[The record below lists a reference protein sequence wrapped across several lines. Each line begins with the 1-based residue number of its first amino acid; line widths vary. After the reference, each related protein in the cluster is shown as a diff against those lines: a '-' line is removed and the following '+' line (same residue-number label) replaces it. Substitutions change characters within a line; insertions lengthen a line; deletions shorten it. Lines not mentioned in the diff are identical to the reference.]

1 MSAICQTLGS
11 IAKDL
16 CMASSEVN
24 KDAVNNFLQASL
36 DMLHTL
42 EREIANDEHGSTI
55 SLALT
60 IIDTI
65 SKLPTAALV
74 SRKTLPSQ
82 TVPLSITMIQT
93 MLRPNLAT
101 KISVQS
107 DSERT
112 KYNAIFERFVAP
124 YGQQRMDG
132 LYIFNDI
139 LNFVAECKS
148 LKESHIVTLWKTV
161 AGFFEQHLLKFS
173 AVNQA
178 KNSLEVDLTA
188 SQCVLLFPFAHFPG
202 VVSKQAWNQ
211 WITLFKQIVEKAETT
226 QMYQSLFLENYLAT
240 QVLEKLLGKQVP
252 WGTKHSNYRTI
263 WQQ

>member
-1 MSAICQTLGS
+1 MPCVSEAFSLMRFNSRSEVSHMSAICQTLGS

-24 KDAVNNFLQASL
+24 KDAVNNFLQTSL

-112 KYNAIFERFVAP
+112 K
-124 YGQQRMDG
+124 
-132 LYIFNDI
+132 
-139 LNFVAECKS
+139 
-148 LKESHIVTLWKTV
+148 
-161 AGFFEQHLLKFS
+161 
-173 AVNQA
+173 
-178 KNSLEVDLTA
+178 
-188 SQCVLLFPFAHFPG
+188 
-202 VVSKQAWNQ
+202 
-211 WITLFKQIVEKAETT
+211 
-226 QMYQSLFLENYLAT
+226 
-240 QVLEKLLGKQVP
+240 
-252 WGTKHSNYRTI
+252 
-263 WQQ
+263 